1 MANILPNK
9 ELPPQIPVMPQ
20 LRSRSSGGELEILR
34 TRLRKTL
41 NLQKYSASSSPKY
54 RCWNLV
60 HVRSHGFPVFY
71 TIARAREVFLQKIPL
86 NASPL
91 LRQKH
96 SSFLFAQHT
105 LSLLRRVGTEW
116 CLKDTSPIWVVSSE
130 PLYAYIIAPERAES
144 VCFPSGKGEV
154 GCGFPR
160 K

>member
-1 MANILPNK
+1 M
-9 ELPPQIPVMPQ
+9 
-20 LRSRSSGGELEILR
+20 
-34 TRLRKTL
+34 
-41 NLQKYSASSSPKY
+41 
-54 RCWNLV
+54 
-60 HVRSHGFPVFY
+60 
-71 TIARAREVFLQKIPL
+71 ARAREVFLQRIPL

-96 SSFLFAQHT
+96 SCFLLPSTH

-130 PLYAYIIAPERAES
+130 PSCAYIIAPERAES